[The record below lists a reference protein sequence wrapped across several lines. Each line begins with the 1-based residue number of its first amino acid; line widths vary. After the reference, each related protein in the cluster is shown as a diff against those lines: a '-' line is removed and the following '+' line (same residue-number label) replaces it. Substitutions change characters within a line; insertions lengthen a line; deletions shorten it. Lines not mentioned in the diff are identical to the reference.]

1 MISSQPPTATGSRV
15 VFEGAAVMARDT
27 ALAVTVVYPRG
38 PGVLPEAWAVAQR
51 VGVEATAE
59 VRTNMVCVRFA
70 PRPRPATA

>member
-1 MISSQPPTATGSRV
+1 
-15 VFEGAAVMARDT
+15 MARDT
-27 ALAVTVVYPRG
+27 ALAVTVVYPCG

-70 PRPRPATA
+70 PRPRPFTA